1 MIAMEAYGDFA
12 SVYDIFMEDTPYAEW
27 ADFAVRVIE
36 KYGIS
41 RPVRGEERM
50 RDAPEAS
57 GRERSGM
64 RCGQSGIWWWSLA
77 AARAR

>member
-50 RDAPEAS
+50 RRRHPA
-57 GRERSGM
+57 RERSGM